1 MLLETSNTTSNF
13 GNRPHIKKGYY
24 PGKLIKVQEFT
35 SGKDKVA
42 KVCKHGKQLIMDFEV
57 WKEDKSGPVLVE
69 EKPVVISKFVYH
81 IYKVTDKEGVWTEG
95 EFKTAITPNSA
106 ITKILEALGWKFS
119 EDPVD
124 PESLIGNFAE
134 LNINDYEQNKGKDD
148 AHMTSSIGGIDKL
161 PTTDGS
167 TEPKEVTPE
176 VQTQIDKLE
185 ESRKNLENLKESDD
199 VTEQGYADGIEQIE
213 HDIKKLKA

>member
-13 GNRPHIKKGYY
+13 ANRPHIKKGYY
-24 PGKLIKVQEFT
+24 PGKLVKVQEFA
-35 SGKDKVA
+35 GKDKVA
-42 KVCKHGKQLIMDFEV
+42 KVCKHGKQLIMDFEI

-69 EKPVVISKFVYH
+69 DKPVIISKFVYH
-81 IYKVTDKEGVWTEG
+81 IYKVTDKDNVWTEG

-124 PESLIGNFAE
+124 PESFIGEFAE
-134 LNINDYEQNKGKDD
+134 LNINDYEQNKGKED
-148 AHMTSSIGGIDKL
+148 AYMSSSIADIGKL
-161 PTTDGS
+161 SVEDES
-167 TEPKEVTPE
+167 AEPKELTPE
-176 VQTQIDKLE
+176 VVEQINKLE
-185 ESRKNLENLKESDD
+185 ESRKNLDNLKESGEL
-199 VTEQGYADGIEQIE
+199 TEEGYSDAIEQVE